1 MKEVAFIRQRIEKW
15 RKYESVAASPELTT
29 ADEMTDAYIDVTSD
43 LAFARTHYPH
53 SRITLYL
60 NNMASAIHNS
70 IYRNKRERLSRI
82 FTFWTTEMP
91 HIVWEARRELRLS
104 LLIFVVCALIGA
116 FSQWCDPEFARH
128 IMGDAYVDMTLENI
142 AEGEPMAVYATGPSS
157 QAFTSITINNIY
169 VSFLCFVSG
178 VLTSFATGFLLL
190 SNGVMLGCF
199 QTFFIQKD
207 LFWPSFL
214 AVWLHGTIEISS
226 IIVAGAAGIT
236 MGNGWLFPG
245 SYPRLYAFR
254 RGAMRGLKI
263 VIGTMPLF
271 VIAGFIESYLTR
283 HTEWPDAVRGAIIL
297 CSFLF
302 IVFYYIVLPYIKF
315 GNHGHSKSEN

>member
-15 RKYESVAASPELTT
+15 RNYELLAASPALSTP
-29 ADEMTDAYIDVTSD
+29 DEMADAYIDVTSD

-60 NNMASAIHNS
+60 NNMASAIHNA
-70 IYRNKRERLSRI
+70 IYRNKRERWTRI

-91 HIVWEARRELRLS
+91 RIVWEARRELRLS
-104 LLIFVVCALIGA
+104 LFIFVACALIGA
-116 FSQWCDPEFARH
+116 FSQWCDPDFARH
-128 IMGDAYVDMTLENI
+128 VMGDGYVDMTLHNI
-142 AEGEPMAVYATGPSS
+142 AEGKPMAVYASGPSADMFS
-157 QAFTSITINNIY
+157 YITVNNIY
-169 VSFLCFVSG
+169 VAFRCFVAG
-178 VLTSFATGFLLL
+178 VLTSFSTGLLL
-190 SNGVMLGCF
+190 LYNGVMMGCF
-199 QTFFIQKD
+199 QTFFIQED

-226 IIVAGAAGIT
+226 IIVAGAAGIA

-263 VIGTMPLF
+263 VVGTVPLF

-283 HTEWPDAVRGAIIL
+283 HTEWPDALRAGIIL

-302 IVFYYIVLPYIKF
+302 IIFYYIVLPYIKF
-315 GNHGHSKSEN
+315 GNHGHPKTEN